1 MVKVGLI
8 GKGKWGKI
16 IDKTIND
23 LSLSDDFFNI
33 NFVEP
38 EQADWVII
46 STPNDLHYE
55 QVMTWLAAGKNV
67 FCEKPLTLSYES
79 AIQLFEFADAMN
91 CKLCVD
97 DVFSWRDD
105 YPIYDDMNYFVW
117 TKPKQKDINFIDR
130 LAYHHFMMWVGDTD
144 FDIKSIEGDCD
155 DFKVELE
162 DGRTSMFK
170 YGFSSEPLHFVNETD
185 LVNYGGEPLKTM
197 FEFLFSN
204 AGDYELNRKMSLNA
218 IRLSEKVKEVVC
230 PKALVVGAGV
240 FGLSSALALTNYGF
254 QVDVK
259 EKSDNILN
267 GASSINQYRLHK
279 GYHYPRSK
287 ETAQECLDGL
297 KTFKRK
303 YQDCVVNGDIS
314 HMYSIASEDSLV
326 NADEYKKFLED
337 MNLPYEEREPMPNC
351 DLTIVAEEELFDPNK
366 LRQNLEKK
374 VWGSNVKVYAN
385 TEVTDLEQCKK
396 DYDVVVIAT
405 YSDINQLLDNK
416 KWYQYEL
423 CEKPVV
429 KLPKIFE
436 NTSIVVMDGPFMCL
450 DPYGDEYHVLGNVK
464 HAIHS
469 WNEGT
474 EAFWDNKYTKYINKG
489 LIKNPD
495 PELTKIDKFIESGVK
510 YFGDEFADL
519 EHIGS
524 MYTFRTVLSN
534 RDHDDA
540 RPTLVNH
547 EGDNVWSLFSGKID
561 TCVDAANELIR
572 RISND

>member
-8 GKGKWGKI
+8 GKGKWGKV
-16 IDKTIND
+16 IDKTIKE
-23 LSLSDDFFNI
+23 LSLSDDFFSI
-33 NFVEP
+33 DFVEP
-38 EQADWVII
+38 EHADWVII

-55 QVMTWLAAGKNV
+55 QVMTWLAAGMNV
-67 FCEKPLTLSYES
+67 FCEKPLTLTYDS
-79 AIQLFEFADAMN
+79 AIQLFEFADVMN
-91 CKLCVD
+91 CKLYVD

-117 TKPKQKDINFIDR
+117 TKPQQKDVNFIDR

-144 FDIKSIEGDCD
+144 FEIKSIEGDSD

-162 DGRTSMFK
+162 DGRTAMFK
-170 YGFSSEPLHFVNETD
+170 YGISDEPMHFVNETD
-185 LVNYGGEPLKTM
+185 LVNYGGDPLITM
-197 FEFLFSN
+197 FSFLFSN

-218 IRLSEKVKEVVC
+218 IRLSEKVKEVVY

-240 FGLSSALALTNYGF
+240 FGLSSALALNNYGF

-303 YQDCVVNGDIS
+303 YQDCVVNGDIT

-326 NADEYKKFLED
+326 NSDEYKKFLKD
-337 MNLPYEEREPMPNC
+337 MDLSYEEREPMPNC
-351 DLTIVAEEELFDPNK
+351 DLTIVADEELYNPELMK
-366 LRQNLEKK
+366 INLEKK
-374 VWGSNVKVYAN
+374 IWSSNVKVYSN

-396 DYDVVVIAT
+396 DYDVIVIAT
-405 YSDINQLLDNK
+405 YSNINQLLDK
-416 KWYQYEL
+416 KKEYQFEL

-450 DPYGDEYHVLGNVK
+450 DPYGNEYHVLGNVK
-464 HAIHS
+464 HAIHI
-469 WNEGT
+469 WNKGT
-474 EAFWDNKYTKYINKG
+474 EPFWDDEYTKYLNKG
-489 LIKNPD
+489 LIKNPK

-524 MYTFRTVLSN
+524 MYTFRAVLTN

-572 RISND
+572 RINND

>member
-8 GKGKWGKI
+8 GKGKWGKV

-23 LSLSDDFFNI
+23 LSLSKDFFNI

-55 QVMTWLAAGKNV
+55 QTMYWLGQGKNV
-67 FCEKPLTLSYES
+67 FCEKPLTLTYES
-79 AIQLFEFADAMN
+79 AIQLFEFADVMN
-91 CKLCVD
+91 CKLYVD

-105 YPIYDDMNYFVW
+105 FPIYDDMNYFVW
-117 TKPKQKDINFIDR
+117 TKPNQTDVNFVDR
-130 LAYHHFMMWVGDTD
+130 LAYHHFYMWVGDTD
-144 FDIKSIEGDCD
+144 FEIKSIEGDSD

-162 DGRTSMFK
+162 DGRTAMFK
-170 YGFSSEPLHFVNETD
+170 YGYSSEPMHFVNETD
-185 LVNYGGEPLKTM
+185 LVNYGGEPLKTL
-197 FEFLFSN
+197 FSFLFSN

-218 IRLSEKVKEVVC
+218 IRLSERVKEKVY
-230 PKALVVGAGV
+230 PKALVIGAGV
-240 FGLSSALALTNYGF
+240 FGLSSAMALTNYGF

-259 EKSDNILN
+259 EKSDDILS
-267 GASSINQYRLHK
+267 GASSINQYRLHR

-297 KTFKRK
+297 YSFKRK
-303 YQDCVVNGDIS
+303 YGDCVVNGGIT
-314 HMYSIASEDSLV
+314 HMYSIASDDSLV
-326 NADEYKKFLED
+326 SADEYKKFLDD
-337 MNLPYEEREPMPNC
+337 MNLPYTEREPMPNC
-351 DLTIVAEEELFDPNK
+351 DLTIVAEEELFNPDLLK
-366 LRQNLEKK
+366 QNLQYKL
-374 VWGSNVKVYAN
+374 WGSGIRLYIG
-385 TEVTDLEQCKK
+385 TEITDLEQCKK

-405 YSDINQLLDNK
+405 YSNINQLLDK
-416 KWYQYEL
+416 KKKYQFEL

-436 NTSIVVMDGPFMCL
+436 DISIVVMDGPFMCL

-464 HAIHS
+464 EAIHV

-474 EAFWDNKYTKYINKG
+474 EPFWPDEYTKYLNKG
-489 LIKNPD
+489 LITNPK

-524 MYTFRTVLSN
+524 MYTFRTVLSD

-561 TCVDAANELIR
+561 TCVEASKELIR
-572 RISND
+572 KINE

>member
-8 GKGKWGKI
+8 GKGRWGKVI
-16 IDKTIND
+16 EKTINE

-55 QVMTWLAAGKNV
+55 QVMMWLSAGKNV

-79 AIQLFEFADAMN
+79 AIQLFEFADVMN
-91 CKLCVD
+91 CKLYVD

-117 TKPKQKDINFIDR
+117 TKPEQKDVNFVDR

-144 FDIKSIEGDCD
+144 FDIKSIEGESN
-155 DFKVELE
+155 DFKVVLE
-162 DGRTSMFK
+162 DGRTAMFK
-170 YGFSSEPLHFVNETD
+170 YGLSDEPMHFVNETD
-185 LVNYGGEPLKTM
+185 LMNYGGEPLKTL
-197 FEFLFSN
+197 FSFLFSN

-218 IRLSEKVKEVVC
+218 IRLSEKVKEVVY

-259 EKSDNILN
+259 EKSDSILS
-267 GASSINQYRLHK
+267 GASSINQYRLHR

-303 YQDCVVNGDIS
+303 YGDCVVNGDIT
-314 HMYSIASEDSLV
+314 HMYSIASDDSLV
-326 NADEYKKFLED
+326 NADEYKKFLDE
-337 MNLPYEEREPMPNC
+337 MNLPYQEREPMPNC
-351 DLTIVAEEELFDPNK
+351 DLTIVADEELFNPEL
-366 LRQNLEKK
+366 LRHNLEKK
-374 VWGSNVKVYAN
+374 IWGSNVKVYAN

-405 YSDINQLLDNK
+405 YSNINQLLDDK
-416 KWYQYEL
+416 KRYQYEL

-436 NTSIVVMDGPFMCL
+436 DISVVVMDGPFMCL
-450 DPYGDEYHVLGNVK
+450 DPYGSEYHVLGNVK
-464 HAIHS
+464 HAIHC
-469 WNEGT
+469 WNNGT
-474 EAFWDNKYTKYINKG
+474 EPFWPHEYTKYINKG
-489 LIKNPD
+489 LIKNPK

-524 MYTFRTVLSN
+524 KYTFRVVLSN

-561 TCVDAANELIR
+561 TCVNAANELIR
-572 RISND
+572 RINND

>member
-8 GKGKWGKI
+8 GKGKWGKV
-16 IDKTIND
+16 IDKTINE

-55 QVMTWLAAGKNV
+55 QAMYWLGQGKNV

-79 AIQLFEFADAMN
+79 AIQLFEFADVMN
-91 CKLCVD
+91 CKLYVD

-117 TKPKQKDINFIDR
+117 TKPNQTDVNFVDR
-130 LAYHHFMMWVGDTD
+130 LAYHHFYMWVGDTD
-144 FDIKSIEGDCD
+144 FDIKSIEGVSD

-162 DGRTSMFK
+162 DGRTAMFK
-170 YGFSSEPLHFVNETD
+170 YGFSDEPMHFVNETD
-185 LVNYGGEPLKTM
+185 LVNYGGEPLKTL
-197 FEFLFSN
+197 FSFLFSN

-218 IRLSEKVKEVVC
+218 IRLSEKVKEVVY
-230 PKALVVGAGV
+230 PKALVIGAGV
-240 FGLSSALALTNYGF
+240 FGLSSAMALMNYGF
-254 QVDVK
+254 KVDVK
-259 EKSDNILN
+259 EKSDGIMR

-297 KTFKRK
+297 YSFKRK
-303 YQDCVVNGDIS
+303 YQDCVINGGIT

-326 NADEYKKFLED
+326 NADEYKEFLND
-337 MNLPYEEREPMPNC
+337 MNLPYTEREPMPNC
-351 DLTIVAEEELFDPNK
+351 DLTIVADEELYNPELMK
-366 LRQNLEKK
+366 SNLEKK
-374 VWGSNVKVYAN
+374 IWSSNVKVYSN

-396 DYDVVVIAT
+396 DYDVIVIAT
-405 YSDINQLLDNK
+405 YSNINQLLDK
-416 KWYQYEL
+416 KKEYQFEL

-436 NTSIVVMDGPFMCL
+436 NTSIVIMDGPFMCL
-450 DPYGDEYHVLGNVK
+450 DPYGSEYHVLGNVK

-469 WNEGT
+469 WNKGT
-474 EAFWDNKYTKYINKG
+474 EPFWDNEYTKYLNKG
-489 LIKNPD
+489 LIKNPK

-524 MYTFRTVLSN
+524 MYTFRAVLTN

-572 RISND
+572 RINND

>member
-91 CKLCVD
+91 CKLYVD
-97 DVFSWRDD
+97 DVFIWRDD

-117 TKPKQKDINFIDR
+117 TKPAQKDINFIDR

-162 DGRTSMFK
+162 DGRTAMFK
-170 YGFSSEPLHFVNETD
+170 YGFSSEPMHFVNETD
-185 LVNYGGEPLKTM
+185 LVSYGGEPLKTM
-197 FEFLFSN
+197 FQFLFSN

-303 YQDCVVNGDIS
+303 YGDCVVNGDIS
-314 HMYSIASEDSLV
+314 NMYSIA
-326 NADEYKKFLED
+326 
-337 MNLPYEEREPMPNC
+337 
-351 DLTIVAEEELFDPNK
+351 
-366 LRQNLEKK
+366 
-374 VWGSNVKVYAN
+374 
-385 TEVTDLEQCKK
+385 
-396 DYDVVVIAT
+396 
-405 YSDINQLLDNK
+405 
-416 KWYQYEL
+416 
-423 CEKPVV
+423 
-429 KLPKIFE
+429 
-436 NTSIVVMDGPFMCL
+436 
-450 DPYGDEYHVLGNVK
+450 
-464 HAIHS
+464 
-469 WNEGT
+469 
-474 EAFWDNKYTKYINKG
+474 
-489 LIKNPD
+489 
-495 PELTKIDKFIESGVK
+495 
-510 YFGDEFADL
+510 
-519 EHIGS
+519 
-524 MYTFRTVLSN
+524 
-534 RDHDDA
+534 
-540 RPTLVNH
+540 
-547 EGDNVWSLFSGKID
+547 
-561 TCVDAANELIR
+561 
-572 RISND
+572 

>member
-8 GKGKWGKI
+8 GKGKWGKV
-16 IDKTIND
+16 IDKTIKE
-23 LSLSDDFFNI
+23 LSLSDDFFSI
-33 NFVEP
+33 DFVEP
-38 EQADWVII
+38 EQADWIII

-67 FCEKPLTLSYES
+67 FCEKPLTLTYDS
-79 AIQLFEFADAMN
+79 AIQLFEFADVMH
-91 CKLCVD
+91 CKLYVD

-117 TKPKQKDINFIDR
+117 TKPNQKDVNFIDR

-144 FDIKSIEGDCD
+144 FEIKSIEGNSD

-162 DGRTSMFK
+162 DGRTAMFK
-170 YGFSSEPLHFVNETD
+170 YGVSDEPLHFVNETD
-185 LVNYGGEPLKTM
+185 LVNYGGDPLITM
-197 FEFLFSN
+197 FSFLFSN

-218 IRLSEKVKEVVC
+218 IRLSEKVKEVVY

-240 FGLSSALALTNYGF
+240 FGLSSALALNNYGF

-287 ETAQECLDGL
+287 ETAQECLDGI

-303 YQDCVVNGDIS
+303 YGDCVVNGDIT
-314 HMYSIASEDSLV
+314 HMYSIASDDSLV
-326 NADEYKKFLED
+326 NADEYKKFLDD
-337 MNLPYEEREPMPNC
+337 MGLSYEEREPMPNC
-351 DLTIVAEEELFDPNK
+351 DLTIVADEELYNPELMRN
-366 LRQNLEKK
+366 NLEKK
-374 VWGSNVKVYAN
+374 IWSSNVKVYSN

-405 YSDINQLLDNK
+405 YSNINQLLDEK

-436 NTSIVVMDGPFMCL
+436 NTSIVIMDGPFMCL

-464 HAIHS
+464 HAIHC

-474 EAFWDNKYTKYINKG
+474 EPFWPHEYTKYLNKG
-489 LIKNPD
+489 LIKNPK

-524 MYTFRTVLSN
+524 MYTFRAVLAD

-572 RISND
+572 RINND

>member
-8 GKGKWGKI
+8 GKGKWGKV
-16 IDKTIND
+16 IDKTINE

-55 QVMTWLAAGKNV
+55 QAMYWLGQGKNV

-79 AIQLFEFADAMN
+79 AIQLFEFADVMN
-91 CKLCVD
+91 CKLYVD

-117 TKPKQKDINFIDR
+117 TKPNQTDVNFVDR
-130 LAYHHFMMWVGDTD
+130 LAYHHFYMWVGDTD
-144 FDIKSIEGDCD
+144 FDIKSIEGVSD

-162 DGRTSMFK
+162 DGRTAMFK
-170 YGFSSEPLHFVNETD
+170 YGFSDEPMHFVNETD
-185 LVNYGGEPLKTM
+185 LVNYGGEPLKTL
-197 FEFLFSN
+197 FSFLFSN

-218 IRLSEKVKEVVC
+218 IRLSEKVKEVVY
-230 PKALVVGAGV
+230 PKALVIGAGV
-240 FGLSSALALTNYGF
+240 FGLSSAMALMNYGF
-254 QVDVK
+254 KVDVK
-259 EKSDNILN
+259 EKSDGIMR

-297 KTFKRK
+297 YSFKRK
-303 YQDCVVNGDIS
+303 YQDCVINGGIT

-326 NADEYKKFLED
+326 NADEYKEFLND
-337 MNLPYEEREPMPNC
+337 MNLPYTEREPMPNC
-351 DLTIVAEEELFDPNK
+351 DLTIVAEEELFNPTL
-366 LRQNLEKK
+366 LRQNLDKK
-374 VWGSNVKVYAN
+374 LWGSNIDVYLN
-385 TEVTDLEQCKK
+385 TEITDLEQCKK

-405 YSDINQLLDNK
+405 YSNINQLLDDK

-436 NTSIVVMDGPFMCL
+436 DTSIVVMDGPFMCL

-464 HAIHS
+464 HAIHT

-474 EAFWDNKYTKYINKG
+474 EPFWDSEYTKYLNKG
-489 LIKNPD
+489 LITNPD
-495 PELTKIDKFIESGVK
+495 PKLTKIDKFIESGVK

-524 MYTFRTVLSN
+524 MYTFRAVLSN

-547 EGDNVWSLFSGKID
+547 EGDNVYSLFSGKID
-561 TCVDAANELIR
+561 TCVNAGRELIR
-572 RISND
+572 KINE

>member
-1 MVKVGLI
+1 M
-8 GKGKWGKI
+8 
-16 IDKTIND
+16 
-23 LSLSDDFFNI
+23 
-33 NFVEP
+33 
-38 EQADWVII
+38 
-46 STPNDLHYE
+46 
-55 QVMTWLAAGKNV
+55 
-67 FCEKPLTLSYES
+67 
-79 AIQLFEFADAMN
+79 
-91 CKLCVD
+91 
-97 DVFSWRDD
+97 FS
-105 YPIYDDMNYFVW
+105 
-117 TKPKQKDINFIDR
+117 
-130 LAYHHFMMWVGDTD
+130 
-144 FDIKSIEGDCD
+144 
-155 DFKVELE
+155 
-162 DGRTSMFK
+162 
-170 YGFSSEPLHFVNETD
+170 
-185 LVNYGGEPLKTM
+185 
-197 FEFLFSN
+197 FLFSN

-218 IRLSEKVKEVVC
+218 IRLSEKVKEVVY

-240 FGLSSALALTNYGF
+240 FGLSSALALNNYGF

-287 ETAQECLDGL
+287 ETAQECLDGI

-303 YQDCVVNGDIS
+303 YGDCVVNGDIT
-314 HMYSIASEDSLV
+314 HMYSIASDDSLV
-326 NADEYKKFLED
+326 NADEYKKFLDD
-337 MNLPYEEREPMPNC
+337 MGLSYEEREPMPNC
-351 DLTIVAEEELFDPNK
+351 DLTIVADEELYNPELMRN
-366 LRQNLEKK
+366 NLEKK
-374 VWGSNVKVYAN
+374 IWSSNVKVYSN

-405 YSDINQLLDNK
+405 YSNINQLLDEK

-436 NTSIVVMDGPFMCL
+436 NTSIVIMDGPFMCL

-464 HAIHS
+464 HAIHC

-474 EAFWDNKYTKYINKG
+474 EPFWPHEYTKYINKG
-489 LIKNPD
+489 LITNPD
-495 PELTKIDKFIESGVK
+495 PKLTKIDKFIESGVK

-524 MYTFRTVLSN
+524 MYTFRAVLAD

-547 EGDNVWSLFSGKID
+547 EGDNVYSLFSGKID
-561 TCVDAANELIR
+561 TCVNAGRELIR
-572 RISND
+572 KINE

>member
-8 GKGKWGKI
+8 GKGKWGKV
-16 IDKTIND
+16 IDKTIKE
-23 LSLSDDFFNI
+23 LSLSDDFFSI
-33 NFVEP
+33 DFVEP
-38 EQADWVII
+38 EHADWVII

-67 FCEKPLTLSYES
+67 FCEKPLTLTYDS
-79 AIQLFEFADAMN
+79 AIQLFEFADVMN
-91 CKLCVD
+91 CKLYVD

-117 TKPKQKDINFIDR
+117 TKPQQKDVNFIDR

-144 FDIKSIEGDCD
+144 FEIKSIEGDSD

-162 DGRTSMFK
+162 DGRTAMFK
-170 YGFSSEPLHFVNETD
+170 YGISDEPMHFVNETD
-185 LVNYGGEPLKTM
+185 LVNYGGDPLITM
-197 FEFLFSN
+197 FSFLFSN

-218 IRLSEKVKEVVC
+218 IRLSEKVKEVVY

-240 FGLSSALALTNYGF
+240 FGLSSALALNNYGF

-303 YQDCVVNGDIS
+303 YQDCVVNGDIT

-326 NADEYKKFLED
+326 NSDEYKKFLKD
-337 MNLPYEEREPMPNC
+337 MDLSYEEREPMPNC
-351 DLTIVAEEELFDPNK
+351 DLTIVADEELYNPELMK
-366 LRQNLEKK
+366 INLEKK
-374 VWGSNVKVYAN
+374 IWSSNVKVYSN

-396 DYDVVVIAT
+396 DYDVIVIAT
-405 YSDINQLLDNK
+405 YSNINQLLDK
-416 KWYQYEL
+416 KKEYQFEL

-450 DPYGDEYHVLGNVK
+450 DPYGNEYHVLGNVK
-464 HAIHS
+464 HAIHI
-469 WNEGT
+469 WNKGT
-474 EAFWDNKYTKYINKG
+474 EPFWDDEYTKYLNKG
-489 LIKNPD
+489 LIKNPK

-524 MYTFRTVLSN
+524 MYTFRAVLTN

-572 RISND
+572 RINND

>member
-8 GKGKWGKI
+8 GKGKWGKV
-16 IDKTIND
+16 IDKTIKE
-23 LSLSDDFFNI
+23 LSLSDDFFSI
-33 NFVEP
+33 DFVEP
-38 EQADWVII
+38 EHADWVII

-67 FCEKPLTLSYES
+67 FCEKPLTLTYDS
-79 AIQLFEFADAMN
+79 AIQLFEFADVMN
-91 CKLCVD
+91 CKLYVD

-117 TKPKQKDINFIDR
+117 TKPQQKDVNFIDR

-144 FDIKSIEGDCD
+144 FEIKSIEGDSD

-162 DGRTSMFK
+162 DGRTAMFK
-170 YGFSSEPLHFVNETD
+170 YGISDEPMHFVNETD
-185 LVNYGGEPLKTM
+185 LVNYGGDPLITM
-197 FEFLFSN
+197 FSFLFSN

-218 IRLSEKVKEVVC
+218 IRLSEKVKEVVY

-240 FGLSSALALTNYGF
+240 FGLSSALALNNYGF

-303 YQDCVVNGDIS
+303 YQDCVVNGDIT

-326 NADEYKKFLED
+326 NSDEYKKFLKD
-337 MNLPYEEREPMPNC
+337 MDLSYEEREPMPNC
-351 DLTIVAEEELFDPNK
+351 DLTIVADEELYNPELMK
-366 LRQNLEKK
+366 INLEKK
-374 VWGSNVKVYAN
+374 IWSSNVKVYSN

-396 DYDVVVIAT
+396 DYDVIVIAT
-405 YSDINQLLDNK
+405 YSNINQLLDK
-416 KWYQYEL
+416 KKEYQFEL

-450 DPYGDEYHVLGNVK
+450 DPYGNEYHVLGNVK

-469 WNEGT
+469 WNKGT
-474 EAFWDNKYTKYINKG
+474 EPFWDDEYTKYLNKG
-489 LIKNPD
+489 LIKNPK

-524 MYTFRTVLSN
+524 MYTFRAVLTN

-572 RISND
+572 RINND

>member
-8 GKGKWGKI
+8 GKGRWGKVI
-16 IDKTIND
+16 EKTINE

-55 QVMTWLAAGKNV
+55 QVMMWLSAGKNV

-91 CKLCVD
+91 CRLYVD

-105 YPIYDDMNYFVW
+105 YPIYDDINYFVW
-117 TKPKQKDINFIDR
+117 TKPQQKDVNFIDR
-130 LAYHHFMMWVGDTD
+130 LAYHHFMMWVGDSD
-144 FDIKSIEGDCD
+144 FDIKSVTGESN

-162 DGRTSMFK
+162 DGRTAIFN
-170 YGFSSEPLHFVNETD
+170 YGFSEETMHFVNDVD
-185 LVNYGGEPLKTM
+185 LVNYGGDPLKTL
-197 FEFLFSN
+197 FSFLFSN

-218 IRLSEKVKEVVC
+218 IRLSEKVKEVVY

-259 EKSDNILN
+259 EKSNDILT

-287 ETAQECLDGL
+287 ETAQECLDGI
-297 KTFKRK
+297 KSFKRK
-303 YQDCVVNGDIS
+303 YGDCVVNGNIT
-314 HMYSIASEDSLV
+314 HLYSISSKDSLV
-326 NADEYKKFLED
+326 SGEEYKRFLDE
-337 MNLPYEEREPMPNC
+337 MNLPYEERESMPNC
-351 DLTIVAEEELFDPNK
+351 DLTIVADEELFNPELLK
-366 LRQNLEKK
+366 RNLEKK
-374 VWGSNVKVYAN
+374 IWSSNVKVYSN

-405 YSDINQLLDNK
+405 YSNINQLLDNK
-416 KWYQYEL
+416 KRYQYEL

-429 KLPKIFE
+429 KLPKIFGDL
-436 NTSIVVMDGPFMCL
+436 SVVVMDGPFMCL

-464 HAIHS
+464 HAIHM

-474 EAFWDNKYTKYINKG
+474 EPFWDSEYTKYINKG

-495 PELTKIDKFIESGVK
+495 PKLTKIDKFIDSGVK

-524 MYTFRTVLSN
+524 MYTIRAVLSN

-572 RISND
+572 RINND